1 MKAYQVE
8 EPGKPLVCNEVETP
22 NPQGKEV
29 LVKTISCGVCH
40 SDVHIH
46 EGAFNLG
53 GGNKLELPLERPYT
67 LGHEVF
73 GEVIAC
79 GDDAT
84 VEIGSKFVVYPWI
97 GCGECELCKKGDE
110 HLCNLAQN
118 IGVQMPGGF
127 GDHILV
133 PDQKYLHEAGDIE
146 PHLAG
151 SYACSGLTAYSALK
165 KGLP

>member
-67 LGHEVF
+67 LG
-73 GEVIAC
+73 
-79 GDDAT
+79 
-84 VEIGSKFVVYPWI
+84 
-97 GCGECELCKKGDE
+97 
-110 HLCNLAQN
+110 
-118 IGVQMPGGF
+118 
-127 GDHILV
+127 
-133 PDQKYLHEAGDIE
+133 QKYLEKLLPVGMMLLLKSDLNLLCIHGLDVENV
-146 PHLAG
+146 
-151 SYACSGLTAYSALK
+151 SYAK
-165 KGLP
+165 KGMSIFVI

>member
-53 GGNKLELPLERPYT
+53 VVISLNCLWRDLIPLDMKFLE
-67 LGHEVF
+67 
-73 GEVIAC
+73 
-79 GDDAT
+79 
-84 VEIGSKFVVYPWI
+84 K
-97 GCGECELCKKGDE
+97 
-110 HLCNLAQN
+110 
-118 IGVQMPGGF
+118 
-127 GDHILV
+127 
-133 PDQKYLHEAGDIE
+133 
-146 PHLAG
+146 
-151 SYACSGLTAYSALK
+151 
-165 KGLP
+165 